1 MTAALRIFAHAP
13 RKRALARPARTP
25 LPLVVADESSEL
37 TAPSIVIDTIETE
50 VTQVIERDEVIALE
64 PSILQALAAP
74 PRYGETIDAGY
85 RRKERELAELFG
97 ALSRSEA
104 ATLERR
110 LTAAREGDVLA
121 QRFARLVVDRRMR
134 LLAIL
139 ADIPR
144 REALRR

>member
-13 RKRALARPARTP
+13 HRSALVRPARMP
-25 LPLVVADESSEL
+25 LTIADSGEL
-37 TAPSIVIDTIETE
+37 TAPSLAAPADTIETE
-50 VTQVIERDEVIALE
+50 VTIVIERDEVIALE
-64 PSILQALAAP
+64 PSILQALASP
-74 PRYGETIDAGY
+74 PRYGETIEAAY
-85 RRKERELAELFG
+85 RRKERELADLFG
-97 ALSRSEA
+97 SLTRGEA

-110 LTAAREGDVLA
+110 LSAAREDDVLA
-121 QRFARLVVDRRMR
+121 QRFARLVVDRRTR